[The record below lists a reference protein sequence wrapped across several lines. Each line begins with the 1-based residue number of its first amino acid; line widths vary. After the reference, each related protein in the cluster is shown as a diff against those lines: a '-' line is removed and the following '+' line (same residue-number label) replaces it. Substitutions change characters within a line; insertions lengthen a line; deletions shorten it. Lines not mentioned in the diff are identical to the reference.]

1 MTCDERLEAL
11 LNRAG
16 QTISDLPKREGT
28 EASEP
33 YPLSALP
40 KSNGVAW
47 NWYLDIGTDMD
58 DYDSTRSKMVLKLYI
73 LHLTDIIDRMEIA
86 LENVIGERDYL
97 RSRFHCF
104 FCKHYDDMTTTEP
117 CKSCLLSNGD
127 PGFELDYDKSIVPED
142 WRADDA
148 DI

>member
-16 QTISDLPKREGT
+16 QTISDLK
-28 EASEP
+28 
-33 YPLSALP
+33 PLSLNTQYYWGADSNLVDYAS
-40 KSNGVAW
+40 KSREYAQKVV
-47 NWYLDIGTDMD
+47 M
-58 DYDSTRSKMVLKLYI
+58 
-73 LHLTDIIDRMEIA
+73 HLTDIIDRMEIA

-127 PGFELDYDKSIVPED
+127 PGFELDEDKPIMPED
-142 WRADDA
+142 WRADDEGQPDA
-148 DI
+148 G